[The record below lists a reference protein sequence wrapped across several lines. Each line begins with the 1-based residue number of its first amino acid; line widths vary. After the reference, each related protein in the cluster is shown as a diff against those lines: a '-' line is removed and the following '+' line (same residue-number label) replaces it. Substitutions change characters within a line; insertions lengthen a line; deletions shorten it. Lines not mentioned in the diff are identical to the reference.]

1 MLKISGT
8 EKEIR
13 EFIKFNLDCPN
24 DDFEPDYC
32 DKYDGVNNGNCADCV
47 LENEKRF
54 KFVIEN
60 EKGE

>member
-8 EKEIR
+8 EKEVR
-13 EFIKFNLDCPN
+13 EFINENLDCLGCPN
-24 DDFEPDYC
+24 GLYHSDDYC
-32 DKYDGVNNGNCADCV
+32 CEDKNCDDCF

-54 KFVIEN
+54 IFIIEN